1 MIEETTLSAYR
12 ENSPSG
18 GETPSEHDAG
28 LWPDDHLYT
37 GKRWGMV
44 IDLARCT
51 GCSACVVACQAEN
64 NVPVV
69 GRDEVRRS
77 REMHWIRIDRYYSDV
92 ADGADTAHQPMLC
105 HHCENAPCEN
115 VCPVLATVHSEEGLS
130 QQVYNRCVGT
140 RYCANNCPYKVR
152 RFNWF
157 RYARDDQRENLV
169 LNPDVTVRCR
179 GVMEKCSFCAQRIQE
194 AKLEAKRLGRELADG
209 EIQPACQQS
218 CPARAIVF
226 GDLNDPKSRVSQL
239 VASPRYYQVL
249 AELNIRP
256 AIGYLRRVRNR
267 EAGEGGTQHG

>member
-12 ENSPSG
+12 ENPQFG
-18 GETPSEHDAG
+18 GETPSEHDSRDSGRTITRTPA
-28 LWPDDHLYT
+28 H
-37 GKRWGMV
+37 RWGMV

-77 REMHWIRIDRYYSDV
+77 REMHWIRIDRYYAECRGRGGRGTSTD
-92 ADGADTAHQPMLC
+92 ALPPLR
-105 HHCENAPCEN
+105 ERSLRN

-157 RYARDDQRENLV
+157 RLRPRRPARE
-169 LNPDVTVRCR
+169 P
-179 GVMEKCSFCAQRIQE
+179 GAQS
-194 AKLEAKRLGRELADG
+194 GRYGPLARRDGEMHLLRAADPGGRSWRRNGSDANVADG

-226 GDLNDPKSRVSQL
+226 GDLNDPQEPRVASWP
-239 VASPRYYQVL
+239 ASPR
-249 AELNIRP
+249 
-256 AIGYLRRVRNR
+256 
-267 EAGEGGTQHG
+267 